1 MASRITNLRLDTN
14 HFTMLLSDPYA
25 YLDEDDEEDD
35 EESVEKV
42 GLEMFNEVHISTS
55 EGATSLSHL
64 RTMLP
69 ESSNLPLPAQWPN
82 HAT

>member
-1 MASRITNLRLDTN
+1 MKEAQDRGDPVASRITNLRLDTN

-42 GLEMFNEVHISTS
+42 RLGLTNCIHQKVHYRYVLHVLTICPV
-55 EGATSLSHL
+55 
-64 RTMLP
+64 R
-69 ESSNLPLPAQWPN
+69 
-82 HAT
+82 